1 MKYPSTQRLGIAAGL
16 LLLLSAL
23 AACNDQP
30 AVSGNNTGGRG
41 GSGAGGGGTSG
52 GGSSGT
58 GGGQGGAPSDAG
70 FSLDLPPV
78 GGMTGTDTGPAADER
93 QCGLDTYNLVRVP
106 PQVVLVLDRSSSM
119 NRMPTGATMPDATL
133 WKDARAA
140 VDQVLMSTQSGIH
153 WGLQL
158 FPVPTG
164 CQVAAAP
171 EVPVKVDNYMPILMK
186 VDELMTNNT
195 VTGMGGTPTDTAVI
209 NATRYLQGLM
219 SANPKYLVLATD
231 GEPTCAAGS
240 SVGNG
245 HDAALAAI
253 TAAVTAGFKT
263 YVIGIAISPTSN
275 GHTTLNDMAT
285 AGGVPRNDAMFKY
298 YPAGNRADLVAALN
312 TITGQVTNCVFP
324 LSRPPPVPDNVKV
337 TVDGM
342 RVEPSMT
349 DGWSYTNAQMTAIQF
364 NGPACEA
371 IKTRMAQVSIVF
383 GCPGVIIP

>member
-1 MKYPSTQRLGIAAGL
+1 MKYHSSLHHPLHPLGLASAL
-16 LLLLSAL
+16 LLLAL

-30 AVSGNNTGGRG
+30 SVSNNTGGRG
-41 GSGAGGGGTSG
+41 GSGAGGN
-52 GGSSGT
+52 T
-58 GGGQGGAPSDAG
+58 GGGQGGNTGGGGTADAS
-70 FSLDLPPV
+70 FSLDLGPV
-78 GGMTGTDTGPAADER
+78 GGSGGSASDVGPAADER
-93 QCGLDTYNLVRVP
+93 QCGLDTFNLVRVP

-119 NRMPTGATMPDATL
+119 NRMPTGATAPDATL

-140 VDQVLMSTQSGIH
+140 VDQVLMTTQAGIH

-171 EVPVKVDNYMPILMK
+171 EVPVKVDNYAPILMK

-195 VTGMGGTPTDTAVI
+195 VTGQSGTPTDTAVI
-209 NATRYLQGLM
+209 NATKYLQGLM
-219 SANPKYLVLATD
+219 STNPKYLVLATD

-240 SVGNG
+240 SAGNG
-245 HDAALAAI
+245 RAAALAAI

-263 YVIGIAISPTSN
+263 YVIGIAISPTSG

-342 RVEPSMT
+342 KVEQSAT
-349 DGWSYTNAQMTAIQF
+349 DGWSYTGAQMMAIQF
-364 NGPACEA
+364 NGPACDA
-371 IKTRMAQVSIVF
+371 IKMKMAQVSIVF